1 MRSDNWEKGPRPSRE
16 GPGEVTMA
24 AYPVAITTEEAVGRW
39 WEILV
44 MVIDVVE
51 EVVVCFNNNND
62 NKLYLHDHN
71 KILQYMQ
78 KLLEINHWFLV
89 N

>member
-1 MRSDNWEKGPRPSRE
+1 
-16 GPGEVTMA
+16 
-24 AYPVAITTEEAVGRW
+24 
-39 WEILV
+39 

-78 KLLEINHWFLV
+78 KLLEINH
-89 N
+89 